1 MLECKTDRRTERSNT
16 VAKLIDVD
24 AVKAMI
30 YEKIPLSLFMMRT
43 IKGAQQSMGELRG
56 MIDELPTIEA
66 EPVRHGR
73 WIKMTGMMPP
83 EYHGHYECS
92 ECHWH
97 MKGIRSSWTREEELT
112 YCPNCG
118 AIMDGGEDDIS
129 KETNT

>member
-1 MLECKTDRRTERSNT
+1 MR
-16 VAKLIDVD
+16 LIDAD
-24 AVKAMI
+24 ALLEEMVGITDGWLKPPKGWKW
-30 YEKIPLSLFMMRT
+30 YEDSVRN
-43 IKGAQQSMGELRG
+43 A
-56 MIDELPTIEA
+56 PTIEA

-118 AIMDGGEDDIS
+118 VIMDGDEYF
-129 KETNT
+129 

>member
-1 MLECKTDRRTERSNT
+1 MRPIDIDVLESVAVEYQERHSDFPLTRNEY
-16 VAKLIDVD
+16 KLIDRF
-24 AVKAMI
+24 
-30 YEKIPLSLFMMRT
+30 LF
-43 IKGAQQSMGELRG
+43 EY
-56 MIDELPTIEA
+56 PTIEA
-66 EPVRHGR
+66 EPVKLGR

-118 AIMDGGEDDIS
+118 AKMDGER
-129 KETNT
+129 K

>member
-1 MLECKTDRRTERSNT
+1 MDRAKVIKGLECC
-16 VAKLIDVD
+16 VAYYNSPGYDACDDCPYDDDGDIGTCANNAPLLADALALI
-24 AVKAMI
+24 K
-30 YEKIPLSLFMMRT
+30 E
-43 IKGAQQSMGELRG
+43 QE
-56 MIDELPTIEA
+56 
-66 EPVRHGR
+66 RHGR

-118 AIMDGGEDDIS
+118 VIMDGGEDDIS
-129 KETNT
+129 KETDA

>member
-1 MLECKTDRRTERSNT
+1 MRLINADALSERICFVINNSKELVT
-16 VAKLIDVD
+16 SSVVRKAVLVLI
-24 AVKAMI
+24 AI
-30 YEKIPLSLFMMRT
+30 
-43 IKGAQQSMGELRG
+43 Q
-56 MIDELPTIEA
+56 PTIEA

-118 AIMDGGEDDIS
+118 VIMDGGGEG
-129 KETNT
+129 ER